1 MNGRDADTATPLHW
15 AVYNG
20 HLEIAKLLVASGASL
35 TARTKDGQTPLHWA
49 AIAGRMLC
57 LHYLVKCGSDLRAAD
72 SCGYN
77 IVHLG
82 AQNNKPFVV
91 FYGINSG
98 IPIDAV
104 GLFILPTSSPVHCC
118 CFWFSLFSDPSPHSP
133 HPHSQITMD
142 TQHYIGQH
150 TKGRRCW
157 RCTW

>member
-57 LHYLVKCGSDLRAAD
+57 LHYLVKCGSDLRAVD

-104 GLFILPTSSPVHCC
+104 GLFILPTSPIVVASV
-118 CFWFSLFSDPSPHSP
+118 FSLFPYPSRPLP
-133 HPHSQITMD
+133 PPQITMD

>member
-49 AIAGRMLC
+49 ALAGRMLC
-57 LHYLVKCGSDLRAAD
+57 LHYLVKCGADLRAVD

-77 IVHLG
+77 MVHLG

-98 IPIDAV
+98 IPIDAT
-104 GLFILPTSSPVHCC
+104 GLFLTLFFSSLMIVLFTHHTNTNSLTS
-118 CFWFSLFSDPSPHSP
+118 FS
-133 HPHSQITMD
+133 QRKNRQRWTYGITLGG
-142 TQHYIGQH
+142 I
-150 TKGRRCW
+150 
-157 RCTW
+157 